1 MADCRNRY
9 DLQGSA
15 DVDAMSVSV
24 VVAAH
29 NAADT
34 IAETLMSALRQTHPT
49 FEILVV
55 DDASQ
60 DATAEVVQAC
70 AARDPRV
77 RLIRLSQNRGV
88 AGARN
93 AGIREAKGD
102 YVAPLDADDLWRPEK
117 LSRQLQRFQTA
128 PARTGVVYSWW
139 HYVDVMGDLMPG
151 RYGACTY
158 EGDVYA
164 RLLMANF
171 VGPSS
176 VPLVRRELLH
186 AAGLYDE
193 RLSTH
198 EDKALHLALAEIC
211 DFAVVPECLV
221 GYRSRPGSL
230 SHKLGQLEACDSIVH
245 AHARAG
251 HSELPE
257 WLFRRAVA
265 NFLWWVAFRH
275 LHEGRKKE
283 AMATAARVFLTDP
296 GFALRPTAL
305 GAVAATGRA
314 VLGRR
319 KEKARRVTRPFLGGD
334 APVLQP
340 SLPEGFY
347 DRWRDRDL
355 EGLRIQRPA
364 LDPNPRA
371 PAEPG
376 GGFTAAPA

>member
-1 MADCRNRY
+1 MMPDNRNSY

-15 DVDAMSVSV
+15 DVDAMTVSV

-34 IAETLMSALRQTHPT
+34 IAETLMSALHQTHPT

-55 DDASQ
+55 DDASK
-60 DATAEVVQAC
+60 DATAEIVQAV

-77 RLIRLSQNRGV
+77 RLIRLEQNRGV
-88 AGARN
+88 SGARN
-93 AGIREAKGD
+93 AGIREARGD

-128 PARTGVVYSWW
+128 GPRTGLVYSWW

-151 RYGACTY
+151 RYGAFSY

-176 VPLVRRELLH
+176 VPLIRRGLLH
-186 AAGLYDE
+186 EAGLYNE

-221 GYRSRPGSL
+221 GYRARPGSL

-245 AHARAG
+245 AHAGMAVPAG
-251 HSELPE
+251 
-257 WLFRRAVA
+257 
-265 NFLWWVAFRH
+265 
-275 LHEGRKKE
+275 GRQFPL
-283 AMATAARVFLTDP
+283 V
-296 GFALRPTAL
+296 
-305 GAVAATGRA
+305 
-314 VLGRR
+314 
-319 KEKARRVTRPFLGGD
+319 GGV
-334 APVLQP
+334 PP
-340 SLPEGFY
+340 S
-347 DRWRDRDL
+347 
-355 EGLRIQRPA
+355 A
-364 LDPNPRA
+364 
-371 PAEPG
+371 
-376 GGFTAAPA
+376 